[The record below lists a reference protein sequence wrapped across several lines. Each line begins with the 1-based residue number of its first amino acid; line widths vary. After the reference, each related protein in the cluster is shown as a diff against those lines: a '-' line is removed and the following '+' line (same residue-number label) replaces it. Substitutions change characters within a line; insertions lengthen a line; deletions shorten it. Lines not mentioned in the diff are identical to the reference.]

1 MNFAETDDQTAIRT
15 AVADVCKSFPDDYWL
30 EKDRE
35 GGFPM
40 DFYRAMAS
48 AGWLG
53 IAMPQAYG
61 GAGLGILEAC
71 IMMEAVSGS
80 GAGLSG
86 ASAIHMNVFGLHP
99 VVMYGSE
106 AQKQRWLP
114 PIIRGEVQACFGVT
128 EPNTGLNTLKLKTF
142 AERRGDH
149 YVVKGQKIWISTA
162 QVAHKILLLARTT
175 RLEDVKNPKHGLS
188 LFYTD
193 LNRSKVQVREIEKM
207 GRKAVDSNELF
218 IDGLEIPVEDR
229 IGEEGRGFEYIL
241 HGLNPERVLLAAE
254 AVGLGEAALR
264 RATRYAGE
272 RVVFD
277 RPIGMNQGVQHPL
290 AQRWVELQAGR
301 LMYQRAAWLYDQG
314 LPCGPESNAA
324 KYLCAEAGF
333 SACETA
339 VLTHGGFGYAKE
351 YHVERYFRESM
362 LPRIAPISPQLILC
376 NIAEKALGL
385 PKSY

>member
-1 MNFAETDDQTAIRT
+1 MNFAETEDQTAIRT

-99 VVMYGSE
+99 VVVYGSE

-193 LNRSKVQVREIEKM
+193 LDRSKVQVREIEKM

-241 HGLNPERVLLAAE
+241 DGLNPERVLLAAE
-254 AVGLGEAALR
+254 AVGLGEVALR

-324 KYLCAEAGF
+324 KFLCAEAGF

>member
-1 MNFAETDDQTAIRT
+1 MNFSETQDQTAIRT
-15 AVADVCKSFPDDYWL
+15 AVQDICKSFDDEYWL
-30 EKDRE
+30 NKDRE

-53 IAMPQAYG
+53 IAMPQEYG

-71 IMMEAVSGS
+71 IMMEAVSAS
-80 GAGLSG
+80 GAGMSG

-99 VVMYGSE
+99 VVVYGTAE
-106 AQKQRWLP
+106 QKRRWLP
-114 PIIRGEVQACFGVT
+114 PIIKGEVQACFGVT

-142 AERRGDH
+142 ASRQGDH

-162 QVAHKILLLARTT
+162 QIAHKILLLARTT
-175 RLEDVKNPKHGLS
+175 KIEDVKNAKHGLS

-193 LNRSKVQVREIEKM
+193 LNRDKVQVREIEKM

-218 IDGLEIPVEDR
+218 IDGLEIPKEDL

-254 AVGLGEAALR
+254 AVGLGTVALQ
-264 RATRYAGE
+264 RATRYANE

-277 RPIGMNQGVQHPL
+277 RLIGMNQGVQHPL
-290 AQRWVELQAGR
+290 AQRWVELQAAR

-314 LPCGPESNAA
+314 RPCGSESNAA

-351 YHVERYFRESM
+351 YHVERYLREAM